1 MVVLT
6 IILGV
11 IRTEYVVNWVS
22 GNQAA
27 AKVILLPVN
36 VIYVCFF
43 SYIIAR
49 HAISNNFNI
58 NLLSLGAIMA
68 CSAVTLEFIIGYFA
82 ERKTILELL
91 KDYNILAGNTW
102 VLVLMM
108 ILFFPKICYWY
119 INYRMK

>member
-1 MVVLT
+1 MGMRSIITFILCFFGMVVLT

-11 IRTEYVVNWVS
+11 IRNEYVVNWVS

-49 HAISNNFNI
+49 HAISNNLNI
-58 NLLSLGAIMA
+58 NLQ
-68 CSAVTLEFIIGYFA
+68 CSYA
-82 ERKTILELL
+82 
-91 KDYNILAGNTW
+91 
-102 VLVLMM
+102 
-108 ILFFPKICYWY
+108 
-119 INYRMK
+119 